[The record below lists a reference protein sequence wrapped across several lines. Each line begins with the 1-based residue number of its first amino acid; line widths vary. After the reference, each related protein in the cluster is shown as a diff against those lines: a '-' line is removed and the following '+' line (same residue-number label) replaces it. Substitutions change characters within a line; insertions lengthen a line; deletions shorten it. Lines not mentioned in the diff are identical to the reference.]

1 MNLLEFTMGLI
12 FGDNKHDFI
21 YSRIRYCIV
30 VKIAMAYITS
40 HNYVKIK
47 VDSCDSLSLEIFKVD
62 IS

>member
-1 MNLLEFTMGLI
+1 MGLI